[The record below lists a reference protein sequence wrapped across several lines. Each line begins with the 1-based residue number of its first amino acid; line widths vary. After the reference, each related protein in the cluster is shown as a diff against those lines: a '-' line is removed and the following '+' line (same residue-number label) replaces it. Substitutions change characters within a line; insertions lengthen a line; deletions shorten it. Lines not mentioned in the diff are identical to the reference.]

1 MRRLSGEEQMQLIEN
16 YRNSIA
22 RLEKFE
28 KYVDKVRIKIIDHDY
43 KNYNEVKNEIDKL
56 VNLNMELTYN
66 NIVDKEFYKYQS
78 SNDLKIK
85 NEKRIDALKDKINKA
100 KKDIWLI
107 VNNDLTIRKKPQPRT
122 FNDNDYDI

>member
-56 VNLNMELTYN
+56 VNLNLELTYN
-66 NIVDKEFYKYQS
+66 DIVDKEFYKYQS

-85 NEKRIDALKDKINKA
+85 NDKRIDVLKDKINKA

>member
-28 KYVDKVRIKIIDHDY
+28 KYVEKVRIKIIDHDY

-78 SNDLKIK
+78 SNELKIK

>member
-28 KYVDKVRIKIIDHDY
+28 KYVEKVRIKIIDHDY

-56 VNLNMELTYN
+56 VNLNVELTYN

-78 SNDLKIK
+78 SNELKIK

-122 FNDNDYDI
+122 FNDSDYDI